1 MEKERN
7 RVLKR
12 AVALILSAFASVAA
26 MTTTHAETFSFDR
39 DATGAP
45 PAGWRTGV
53 TGRGSPKWSVEADAS
68 APSKPNV
75 LKQSGSGTFP
85 WCVKPDVSLANGYVE
100 VRFKPLTGRE
110 DQAGGLVWRWKDGD
124 NYYVAR
130 ANALEDNV
138 SLYYTANGRRNTIKY
153 VDAPVPG
160 NTWHALRVEFTG
172 KTIRVILDGKTYIE
186 TDDGH
191 IAGAGAVGV
200 WTKADSVTLFDDFSY
215 GSAPAR

>member
-1 MEKERN
+1 MKKALAF
-7 RVLKR
+7 VLPT
-12 AVALILSAFASVAA
+12 FASVAI

-39 DATGAP
+39 DAPGAL
-45 PAGWRTGV
+45 PAGWRSGV
-53 TGRGSPKWSVEADAS
+53 TGSGSPKWSVEAEPS

-85 WCVKPDVSLANGYVE
+85 WCVRPDASLADGYVE
-100 VRFKPLTGRE
+100 VRFKPISGSE

-130 ANALEDNV
+130 ANALENNV

-160 NTWHALRVEFTG
+160 NVWHALRVEFSG
-172 KTIRVILDGKTYIE
+172 KKIRVILDGKPYIE
-186 TDDGH
+186 TDDDH
-191 IAGAGAVGV
+191 IPGAGAVGV

-215 GSAPAR
+215 GAAPAR